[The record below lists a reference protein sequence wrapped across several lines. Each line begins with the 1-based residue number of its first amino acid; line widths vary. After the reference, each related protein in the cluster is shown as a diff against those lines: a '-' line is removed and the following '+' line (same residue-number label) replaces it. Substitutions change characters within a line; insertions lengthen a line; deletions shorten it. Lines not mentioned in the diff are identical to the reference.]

1 MRKILETIK
10 KMHDYFNKQNTELEA
25 RIKALEE
32 IVFALKSNVKE
43 QKKKVEVDQKKKW
56 LNSYPDQTKE
66 G

>member
-25 RIKALEE
+25 RIKVLEE
-32 IVFALKSNVKE
+32 TVFALKSNVKE